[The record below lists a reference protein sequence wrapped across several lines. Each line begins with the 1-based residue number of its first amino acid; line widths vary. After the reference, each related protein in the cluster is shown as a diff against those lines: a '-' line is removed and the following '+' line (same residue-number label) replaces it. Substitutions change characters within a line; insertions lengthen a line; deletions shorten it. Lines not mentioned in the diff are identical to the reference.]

1 MTNRRI
7 LTDDEVDALLES
19 AEVPASSRP
28 TETAAAGVSPYNFRR
43 PDRVSKEQIRSLHLL
58 HDRFARNA
66 TTSLAAYLRTI
77 TELSVVSVEQ
87 FSYAEFL
94 MALPDPTVFYAV
106 GMPPFDTLG
115 ALELNPG
122 VAFTIVDRML
132 GGTGQTPPPD
142 RALTEIEQNVVD
154 SIVKLVLEHL
164 TETWRGV
171 AEIRFQVQGRE
182 TRPQMLQVAGRNEVV
197 ILLAFDMKVGD
208 VRGLLHFCIPA
219 SVIEATGSTFVQG
232 WQHAN
237 REPTGDERRW
247 LGENLG
253 RVRLPVTPNLESTL
267 PARELLQLRVG
278 DVLNLGVPVTRP
290 IDVKVGRS
298 LKFRGRLATV
308 EGRAAVAIES
318 VCGRADAREEA
329 SA

>member
-1 MTNRRI
+1 MTSRI

-19 AEVPASSRP
+19 ADASGSRSSEN
-28 TETAAAGVSPYNFRR
+28 TTAVSPYNFRR

-94 MALPDPTVFYAV
+94 MALPDPTAFYAV
-106 GMPPFDTLG
+106 GMAPFDAIG
-115 ALELNPG
+115 AVELNPA

-132 GGTGQTPPPD
+132 GGTGQTPAPD

-164 TETWRGV
+164 TETWRGITD
-171 AEIRFQVQGRE
+171 IRFQIQGRE

-208 VRGLLHFCIPA
+208 VRGLLHVCIPA
-219 SVIEATGSTFVQG
+219 SVIEAAGTTFAQG

-237 REPTGDERRW
+237 REPTADEHRW
-247 LGENLG
+247 LNENLG
-253 RVRLPVTPNLESTL
+253 RVKLPIIPNLESTL
-267 PARELLQLRVG
+267 PARELLQLRIG

-308 EGRAAVAIES
+308 EGRAAVAIET
-318 VCGRADAREEA
+318 VCGRADAREDLTA
-329 SA
+329 